1 MRRIAAQS
9 SAASIVQSDS
19 GSVVKDP
26 ITPSQSR
33 LVDDSPRWKKA
44 PPFIPAIDF
53 PRAVLFVFQAFV
65 GYLLMLAVMSYSAW
79 FFIAVLLGFGVGEL
93 SVGRFMSGHE
103 SHGVHM

>member
-9 SAASIVQSDS
+9 TGPISLQSDS
-19 GSVVKDP
+19 GSVTKPDDSS
-26 ITPSQSR
+26 ISR
-33 LVDDSPRWKKA
+33 SDNESPRWKKA

-53 PRAVLFVFQAFV
+53 PRAALFTFQAFV

-79 FFIAVLLGFGVGEL
+79 FFIAVLLGFAVGEL